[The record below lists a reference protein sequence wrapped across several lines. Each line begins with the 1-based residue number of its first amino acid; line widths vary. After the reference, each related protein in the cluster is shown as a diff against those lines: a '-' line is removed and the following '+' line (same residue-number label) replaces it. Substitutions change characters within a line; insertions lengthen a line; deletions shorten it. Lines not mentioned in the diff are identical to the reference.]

1 MMGPVLVMIV
11 VVGWVQGEQ
20 MTIVSVSEDVMV
32 REGER
37 VNLTCATDQDWFFC
51 LWRHPRG
58 VKECSIQEGGGY
70 RSVCQVRNIIEFVS
84 LQFRRNDNRDSS

>member
-1 MMGPVLVMIV
+1 MMGAVLVLVLVV

-70 RSVCQVRNIIEFVS
+70 RSVCQVRNVIIV
-84 LQFRRNDNRDSS
+84 LK

>member
-1 MMGPVLVMIV
+1 MMGAVPVLVLVMV

-32 REGER
+32 REGEG

-70 RSVCQVRNIIEFVS
+70 RSVCQVRNILWSVS
-84 LQFRRNDNRDSS
+84 LQ